1 MKRVK
6 VIKENPNGLFLQ
18 WLAEFREEAREKGNS
33 GLIKV
38 YKMCIEN
45 LSKYVFFYQLPWV
58 NCDVFLGTR
67 FRSRMVCSVK
77 SSKVLGTQSAG
88 DWTLS

>member
-45 LSKYVFFYQLPWV
+45 LSKYVFFSFINYPGLIAM
-58 NCDVFLGTR
+58 F
-67 FRSRMVCSVK
+67 
-77 SSKVLGTQSAG
+77 SKVPASARE
-88 DWTLS
+88 WSAV